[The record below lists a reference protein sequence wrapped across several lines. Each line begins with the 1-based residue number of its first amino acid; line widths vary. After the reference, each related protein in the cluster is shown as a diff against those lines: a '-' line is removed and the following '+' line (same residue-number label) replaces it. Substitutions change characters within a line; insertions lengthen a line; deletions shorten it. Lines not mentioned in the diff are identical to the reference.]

1 MDAFEREYNENAGS
15 VFDWDVAAQT
25 VFALFIGCLF
35 AGAIYT
41 AINMG

>member
-1 MDAFEREYNENAGS
+1 MDSFEREYQENADYI
-15 VFDWDVAAQT
+15 FDWDFAAQT
-25 VFALFIGCLF
+25 VFALFVGCLF